1 MELQKVEAE
10 RAARRKK
17 ATQFGNDASSVEP
30 NLAQPERTD
39 EHVASELGLSTAQW
53 KKLKTVFQ
61 KAQSGDAEAKER
73 T

>member
-10 RAARRKK
+10 RARLRQLANLKN
-17 ATQFGNDASSVEP
+17 QDVVEP
-30 NLAQPERTD
+30 NLAQRERTD
-39 EHVASELGLSTAQW
+39 EHVASELGLSAAQW
-53 KKLKTVFQ
+53 KKLKTIFQ